1 LKKRILNWKLH
12 TQKSFF
18 NEINIPLFFN
28 KFSYSIVMRKLTR
41 SIPLQIRGR
50 NTQSTYDPETN
61 NQRLKNWTSRLS
73 NLAASQTSKVYLSQ
87 LGALVNYY
95 NRAAID
101 NTKVK
106 SLIFRILIGMTGKTE
121 LPLMDLLKK
130 CKTTT
135 LSKPLRSM
143 ILIK

>member
-1 LKKRILNWKLH
+1 
-12 TQKSFF
+12 
-18 NEINIPLFFN
+18 
-28 KFSYSIVMRKLTR
+28 MRKLIR
-41 SIPLQIRGR
+41 SIPLQVRAR
-50 NTQSTYDPETN
+50 NTQASYDPEVN

-106 SLIFRILIGMTGKTE
+106 NFIFRILIGMTGE
-121 LPLMDLLKK
+121 IESLPMDLLKK
-130 CKTTT
+130 CKTIT
-135 LSKPLRSM
+135 LNKPLKNM